1 MNGKLIVIDGLD
13 GSGKHTQTERLAK
26 RLRDEG
32 ERVRMVSFPDYAEP
46 SSALVKQYLAGEFGQ
61 AGDVSPY
68 AASSFYAVD
77 RYASYNKFWKK
88 DYQSGYTI
96 LADRYATSNLIHQMS
111 KLPKGA
117 WDSFAGWMENFEYQK
132 LGLPRPDAVLYLDM
146 HPDVSRALITARYG
160 GDESRRDIHE
170 SDFAY
175 MARCRECAL
184 YAAEHFGWFLIHCS
198 DKKQAFPIED
208 ISEEIYGLVKNI
220 L

>member
-1 MNGKLIVIDGLD
+1 
-13 GSGKHTQTERLAK
+13 
-26 RLRDEG
+26 
-32 ERVRMVSFPDYAEP
+32 
-46 SSALVKQYLAGEFGQ
+46 
-61 AGDVSPY
+61 
-68 AASSFYAVD
+68 
-77 RYASYNKFWKK
+77 
-88 DYQSGYTI
+88 
-96 LADRYATSNLIHQMS
+96 
-111 KLPKGA
+111 
-117 WDSFAGWMENFEYQK
+117 MENFEYQK

-184 YAAEHFGWFLIHCS
+184 YAVEHFGWFLIHCS